1 MSGKVYGIGDS
12 LFGAN
17 GATNRLQKWN
27 HIKQMI
33 NITTIATGEE
43 HSLCLN
49 SEGKVLSLGYNDDG
63 QLGLGTSDYE
73 DHIEPELIP
82 LFIQLHNICVIDIW
96 CGSNHSVVLS
106 NDGKVY
112 TFGSNRYGE
121 CGNTEKGIN
130 RVLIPK

>member
-33 NITTIATGEE
+33 NITKIATGRD

-49 SEGKVLSLGYNDDG
+49 SDGKVLSLGSNYYG
-63 QLGLGTSDYE
+63 QLGLGTHDDYS
-73 DHIEPELIP
+73 HIEPELIP
-82 LFIQLHNICVIDIW
+82 LFIQLNVVIIDIA
-96 CGSNHSVVLS
+96 CGTSHSVVLS